1 MKAADAT
8 TGLFGEVDLRDACV
22 DGIEKVELP
31 ADVTIG
37 MSAYGNYQTTL
48 IALRS
53 LFLSA
58 TGEFELILVDDCSP
72 EADVRALFQ
81 QVGAEHAPTRVFF
94 FKENREYSGSLNA
107 ILSHARGSRVIFLSN
122 DIFVTPAYLREL
134 LAVAEANPRHGIV
147 RGCSNYVDNG
157 KATHNVALDHAPRDY
172 LDLFGFAHDLQGRH
186 SAQVLEDDF
195 LTGDAFLV
203 TRAVLDRIGAL
214 DPLFYGYFADHDFGV
229 RAQIAGFSMVLARG
243 AFAYHQRAAN
253 FDYLPEAER
262 TRKMDQRWMRV
273 IENWAR
279 FKLKYGLPVELP
291 YRSMLEVPWER
302 LSTQAFDPA
311 RHYTAPGDYAGDL
324 VSDNSTCRK
333 GAKDVKKGK

>member
-1 MKAADAT
+1 MKVADAT
-8 TGLFGEVDLRDACV
+8 TGLFGETGLRDARV
-22 DGIEKVELP
+22 DGVEKVALP

-48 IALRS
+48 FALRS

-72 EADVRALFQ
+72 EADVRSLFLK
-81 QVGAEHAPTRVFF
+81 VAAEHASTRVFF

-122 DIFVTPAYLREL
+122 DIFVTPAYLHEL
-134 LAVAEANPRHGIV
+134 LAVAQANPRYGIV

-157 KATHNVALDHAPRDY
+157 KATHNVGLDRAPRDY
-172 LDLFGFAHDLQGRH
+172 REIFGFAQDLRGRDVG
-186 SAQVLEDDF
+186 QVLEDDF

-214 DPLFYGYFADHDFGV
+214 DPRFYGYFADHDFGI
-229 RAQIAGFSMVLARG
+229 RARVAGFSMVLARG

-262 TRKMDQRWMRV
+262 TRKMDLRWMRV

-279 FKLKYGLPVELP
+279 FKLKYDLPVELP
-291 YRSMLEVPWER
+291 YRSMQEVPWER
-302 LSTQAFDPA
+302 LSTQVFDPA
-311 RHYTAPGDYAGDL
+311 RHYTAPGDYSGDL
-324 VSDNSTCRK
+324 VSHDIARRK
-333 GAKDVKKGK
+333 DAKKGQ